1 MTDRDQHAVE
11 ELLGGLRVGR
21 QAGQLL
27 SDIERA
33 RRKLD
38 AAEEKFGEGTLENER
53 EKLDELERD
62 VRRLAGD

>member
-1 MTDRDQHAVE
+1 MTDRDREQVE
-11 ELLGGLRVGR
+11 ALLASLRAGR

-38 AAEEKFGEGTLENER
+38 KAEERFGEGALENER